1 MELTT
6 TGMPTLPTFPVF
18 STPCITTPYQRRNV
32 WEGKFYPLRR
42 CQLQRFLIPCG
53 VIAILHHVRSQTQ
66 GYYGSHFDGYFW
78 VKAKLRS
85 NPNGQQGRSLAG
97 QF

>member
-18 STPCITTPYQRRNV
+18 LTPCITTPYQRRNV

-53 VIAILHHVRSQTQ
+53 VIAILHHARSQMQ
-66 GYYGSHFDGYFW
+66 GYHGSHFDVYFW
-78 VKAKLRS
+78 VT
-85 NPNGQQGRSLAG
+85 
-97 QF
+97 